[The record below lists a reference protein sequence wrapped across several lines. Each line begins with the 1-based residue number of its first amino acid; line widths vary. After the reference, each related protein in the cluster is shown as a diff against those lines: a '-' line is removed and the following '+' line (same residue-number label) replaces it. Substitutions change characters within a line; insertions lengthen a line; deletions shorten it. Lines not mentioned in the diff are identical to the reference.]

1 MQTKQSS
8 WKETEVAAR
17 CSQREVMIAGISPLK
32 QTSSLTAR
40 VAGQGSQIHNKCL
53 ISRDVYKKD

>member
-8 WKETEVAAR
+8 WKEIEVAAR

-32 QTSSLTAR
+32 QTSSLTAH
-40 VAGQGSQIHNKCL
+40 VAGQGS
-53 ISRDVYKKD
+53 SDT